1 MQREA
6 NARSD
11 RGNRRRRR
19 DWPDLVSRCD
29 VQVGPRGRLGNE
41 GGRDIAVGE

>member
-1 MQREA
+1 MQGEA
-6 NARSD
+6 NARRD

-29 VQVGPRGRLGNE
+29 VGPRGRLGNE
-41 GGRDIAVGE
+41 VGRDIAACE